1 MERVGSS
8 GELQLDML
16 PPSTGNTGEET
27 QGVHCFIK
35 HYWCVREDATEEE
48 IQAALAFLNFLVS
61 PRTDGTVPVDDLA
74 LLAPYRQA
82 VYARNSVQQRLRNDI
97 AQGKKCIICKP

>member
-1 MERVGSS
+1 
-8 GELQLDML
+8 
-16 PPSTGNTGEET
+16 
-27 QGVHCFIK
+27 
-35 HYWCVREDATEEE
+35 
-48 IQAALAFLNFLVS
+48 
-61 PRTDGTVPVDDLA
+61 VDDLA